1 MTWNASGRDDDPVAT
16 ALAAMETGYAGSN
29 RGVVGWHR
37 DAAKNG
43 LTVTKAEAYLDLV
56 EQRPVLGSADN
67 SRHGSVWNLLIA
79 VSSGIA
85 PETATAFLV
94 RHDKHACEVRWAT
107 WPGWD
112 GWSMKAPVTISGAL
126 LDALDALDAAG
137 IPTWDVSL
145 LPLRA
150 AVIDGAECGFGPGRA
165 ALWAAALDGPLLGGV
180 RRDRPAG
187 WHPPRAPVPSGR
199 PGRWAAVFGP
209 DGHSQARPWHTAGY
223 TPAETRVLLAFPVG
237 HPDRPT
243 DEQLAV
249 MAALR
254 GTHDEN
260 NDE

>member
-1 MTWNASGRDDDPVAT
+1 MTIPASVRDDDPDAA

-37 DAAKNG
+37 DAARNG
-43 LTVTKAEAYLDLV
+43 LTVTKAEAYLNLV
-56 EQRPVLGSADN
+56 AQRPVPGTPRTQAD
-67 SRHGSVWNLLIA
+67 SVWDLLVV

-94 RHDKHACEVRWAT
+94 RHDKHAYEVRWAT
-107 WPGWD
+107 GSIGD
-112 GWSMKAPVTISGAL
+112 GWSMKAPATISGAL
-126 LDALDALDAAG
+126 LDALGALDAAG

-145 LPLRA
+145 LALRA
-150 AVIDGAECGFGPGRA
+150 AVIDGDRCGFGPGRA

-180 RRDRPAG
+180 RQDGPAG
-187 WHPPRAPVPSGR
+187 WHPSRAPGPPGR
-199 PGRWAAVFGP
+199 PSRWAAVFGP
-209 DGHSQARPWHTAGY
+209 DGHNQARPWVAAGY
-223 TPAETRVLLAFPVG
+223 TLDEAQVLLAFPVR

-243 DEQLAV
+243 DDQLAV

-260 NDE
+260 NDG